1 MLHTYREN
9 SWKNLTKF
17 PVNGMNQNHRESVA
31 PMRIPSAPSFVEGS
45 DEEEEVKVIEQ
56 EENKE

>member
-1 MLHTYREN
+1 
-9 SWKNLTKF
+9 
-17 PVNGMNQNHRESVA
+17 MNRNHRESVE
-31 PMRIPSAPSFVEGS
+31 PLRIPSAPSFVEGS